1 MAIEFLQSRGCVIQ
15 VNKTGTGRSY
25 DLKGFPSGGEN
36 SPILLTEAIVTRK
49 DLVLP
54 VTTLSNKKVLYTF
67 GEDFGSI
74 SLNGIIFLGRV
85 GESTDGI
92 TKVLDWYNSNSV
104 GNKTTPAATK
114 LSLPGKKAL
123 SIYVIGITLN
133 QPNHQNNYIP
143 FTITA
148 TEA

>member
-1 MAIEFLQSRGCVIQ
+1 MAIEFLQSRGCVVQ
-15 VNKTGTGRSY
+15 VNKSGSSRSY
-25 DLKGFPSGGEN
+25 DLKGFPTGVEN
-36 SPILLTEAIVTRK
+36 APILLTEAIINKK

-67 GEDFGSI
+67 GEDFGTI
-74 SLNGIIFLGRV
+74 SLNGIIFLGKV
-85 GESTDGI
+85 GGDNAGI
-92 TKVLDWYNSNSV
+92 SAVLDWYGENSV
-104 GNKTTPAATK
+104 GNKTSPTASK

-123 SIYVIGITLN
+123 SIYVVGITLN

>member
-15 VNKTGTGRSY
+15 VNRKGNGRSY
-25 DLKGFPSGGEN
+25 DLKGFPTGGDN
-36 SPILLTEAIVTRK
+36 SPILLTEAIVNRK

-54 VTTLSNKKVLYTF
+54 VTTLSNKKILYTF
-67 GEDFGSI
+67 GEDFGTI
-74 SLNGIIFLGRV
+74 NLNGIIFLGKV
-85 GESTDGI
+85 GDSTAGI
-92 TKVLDWYNSNSV
+92 TRVLDWYEANSV
-104 GNKTTPAATK
+104 GNKTSPSATQ

-123 SIYVIGITLN
+123 SIYVVGITLN
-133 QPNHQNNYIP
+133 QPNHQNNFIP